1 MESGLYWKVI
11 WEMVWK
17 VQFLQFFR
25 RVLLFGH
32 SSKQHGSRMQQI
44 GQQLLSC
51 CGFAT
56 RNTHHLMSEN
66 FYVFVLLWNA
76 RNKAS
81 GYFLFNARV
90 FSCCNFY
97 DQKNCKNHFPHV
109 FPNDFSVKLRFHT
122 ISLSSNSRKHW
133 HCDCWGHRELI
144 CQLKETL
151 LACIA
156 WLLSFVVVFEAVV
169 VVCYVNFCKSSLV
182 LIFVGLC
189 CYAKVYNPKKHS

>member
-81 GYFLFNARV
+81 GYFFFNARIV

-97 DQKNCKNHFPHV
+97 EVKVLQESLFPHVPHV
-109 FPNDFSVKLRFHT
+109 FPNDFSVKFGFKT
-122 ISLSSNSRKHW
+122 I
-133 HCDCWGHRELI
+133 
-144 CQLKETL
+144 LKIVESIDTM
-151 LACIA
+151 I
-156 WLLSFVVVFEAVV
+156 VEVIE
-169 VVCYVNFCKSSLV
+169 N
-182 LIFVGLC
+182 
-189 CYAKVYNPKKHS
+189 

>member
-81 GYFLFNARV
+81 GYFFFNARVV

-97 DQKNCKNHFPHV
+97 EGK
-109 FPNDFSVKLRFHT
+109 SIARIT
-122 ISLSSNSRKHW
+122 ISTCFPEWFFSQVHW
-133 HCDCWGHRELI
+133 HHFCSGHRELI

>member
-1 MESGLYWKVI
+1 MSHLLKKLAFTEVYILVSNNQVTLLYCVQSCRGHEENYMESGLYWKVI

-81 GYFLFNARV
+81 GYFFFNARIV

-97 DQKNCKNHFPHV
+97 EGKVLQESLFPHV
-109 FPNDFSVKLRFHT
+109 FPNDFSVKFGFKT
-122 ISLSSNSRKHW
+122 I
-133 HCDCWGHRELI
+133 
-144 CQLKETL
+144 LKIVES
-151 LACIA
+151 IDPMI
-156 WLLSFVVVFEAVV
+156 VEVIE
-169 VVCYVNFCKSSLV
+169 N
-182 LIFVGLC
+182 
-189 CYAKVYNPKKHS
+189 